1 MQCVRA
7 ILPSHRE
14 EEHEVLEGL
23 QDPIQ
28 FIFTEGISLLT
39 HLKGEKRN
47 CLPGAEGEEAARRP
61 NPTMLALQPRA
72 LNGVVWGQLSM
83 DSSPHPLALAG
94 PFVLWEE

>member
-1 MQCVRA
+1 MRA
-7 ILPSHRE
+7 ILSSYRE

-47 CLPGAEGEEAARRP
+47 CLPGAEGEDAAGRP
-61 NPTMLALQPRA
+61 DPTIPTLQPRA
-72 LNGVVWGQLSM
+72 LNAVVWCQLSM
-83 DSSPHPLALAG
+83 DSSPHSLALAG
-94 PFVLWEE
+94 PFVVWEE